1 MRRAATGAVLALALV
16 GCTKVGPPPPGFY
29 ATLEAIRV
37 ELTAA
42 APASLA
48 FATATSAPLPT
59 PEPTPLPSETP
70 PPLPTRA
77 PAPTVAPA
85 PAQAEVSPTAPAV
98 AASPTPV
105 LYTVQRGD
113 YLSLI
118 AAEHGVTVEALIAAN
133 EITNPNVIEVGQ
145 VLTIPLPEATPG
157 P

>member
-1 MRRAATGAVLALALV
+1 MRRAAAGAVLALTLM
-16 GCTKVGPPPPGFY
+16 GCTKAGPPPPDFY
-29 ATLEAIRV
+29 ATVEAIRV

-42 APASLA
+42 APAPLA

-59 PEPTPLPSETP
+59 VEPTPPPTETP
-70 PPLPTRA
+70 PPLPTGA

-85 PAQAEVSPTAPAV
+85 PAQAEASPTAPA

-118 AAEHGVTVEALIAAN
+118 AAEHGVTVEALIGAN
-133 EITNPNVIEVGQ
+133 EITDPNVIEVGQ
-145 VLTIPLPEATPG
+145 VLVIPLTEATPA
-157 P
+157 PQ